1 MTLLTVGCLMSW
13 IFNVEWPL
21 FGVDLNNIEL
31 FWRFTTKSNSSNRK
45 VSNEIKWDLEFTLTQ
60 GQNRGSVFFRQ
71 ILQSHRANWIQFRV
85 FSVKSLTG
93 DFLAIGLNE
102 ATSTFKVAFENLPTS
117 GSGPLRHHQCDQ
129 IAMSWYSWFPVT
141 GNSSVL
147 FFSPRIIDH

>member
-31 FWRFTTKSNSSNRK
+31 FWRFTTKTNSPNRK

-102 ATSTFKVAFENLPTS
+102 ATSTFKVAFGNLPTS
-117 GSGPLRHHQCDQ
+117 
-129 IAMSWYSWFPVT
+129 VT
-141 GNSSVL
+141 NINTTKLPWVDIRGFQSLEITVYCFSVL
-147 FFSPRIIDH
+147 EKSTFSY

>member
-13 IFNVEWPL
+13 IFNVERPL

-102 ATSTFKVAFENLPTS
+102 ATSTFKVAFGNLPTS
-117 GSGPLRHHQCDQ
+117 
-129 IAMSWYSWFPVT
+129 VT
-141 GNSSVL
+141 NINTTKLPWVDIRGFQSLEITVYCFSVL
-147 FFSPRIIDH
+147 EKSTFSY